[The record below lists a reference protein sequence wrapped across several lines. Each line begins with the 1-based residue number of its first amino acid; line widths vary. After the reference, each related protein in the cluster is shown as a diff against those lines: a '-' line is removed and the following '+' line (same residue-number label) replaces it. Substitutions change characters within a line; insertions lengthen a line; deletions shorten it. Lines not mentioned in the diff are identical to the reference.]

1 MCIFWIKIQDHLKL
15 IMSRLD
21 IRDMF
26 RARRVCRRWRSA
38 VDDIVSDC
46 RRELTDQ
53 KTRGGEVPAPATS
66 LELVLK
72 VQNQPKMTEL
82 QAPTAE
88 TDTDLRLVAATCH
101 ALEKANL
108 RGFKLKASALRRL
121 ARANASSLRELTL
134 PAGINDWQLEALL
147 EPLKA
152 LERLDVSPPVDS
164 SGKWLRLLPKSMRR
178 LDITDPPVSELLPL
192 MRAASTSPEGPKW
205 SRKGSPDSD
214 EEWGPSQSLRHSQR
228 ESDSTPIDSGSESDF
243 RPVVKEEIKI
253 EVTSPRVERPSSPS
267 VSDDDPLSDK
277 ALQSLVKEEKFRPRS
292 PSPSEDFLGFTEVD
306 RDSACFMSNVKRDML
321 LGCPSDSED
330 SAEVFAEG
338 EFMKSPVS
346 S

>member
-192 MRAASTSPEGPKW
+192 MRAASTSPEGPN
-205 SRKGSPDSD
+205 G
-214 EEWGPSQSLRHSQR
+214 
-228 ESDSTPIDSGSESDF
+228 
-243 RPVVKEEIKI
+243 
-253 EVTSPRVERPSSPS
+253 
-267 VSDDDPLSDK
+267 
-277 ALQSLVKEEKFRPRS
+277 
-292 PSPSEDFLGFTEVD
+292 LG
-306 RDSACFMSNVKRDML
+306 RA
-321 LGCPSDSED
+321 P
-330 SAEVFAEG
+330 
-338 EFMKSPVS
+338 
-346 S
+346 